1 MKNLYLVIDLLTIA
15 VPFLFSFH
23 PKLQF
28 YKHWKAFVIS
38 NLISASIFISWDIL
52 FTHWKVWGF
61 NPNYISGNYL
71 VNLPFEEVLFFI
83 CIPFSCVFTYHCLN
97 RFFSFSWKPKIENLV
112 VIGLSIVLMVLGIC
126 YWGRA
131 YTSATFISLSI
142 FLLILKYLFKVSWL
156 PKIFSIYPILLV
168 PFFIVNGILTG
179 TGLESP
185 VVWYDNLENLHIRL
199 GTIPVEDVFYGL
211 ELILLNLFFYERLK
225 SRKQISKTLTSR

>member
-1 MKNLYLVIDLLTIA
+1 MKNLYLAIDLLTIA

-28 YKHWKAFVIS
+28 YKHWKAFFTA
-38 NLISASIFISWDIL
+38 NLIGGLIFVAWDML
-52 FTHWKVWGF
+52 FTYWKVWGF
-61 NPNYISGNYL
+61 NPTYVTGYY
-71 VNLPFEEVLFFI
+71 VGNLPIEEVLFFV

-97 RFFSFSWKPKIENLV
+97 KFFTFSWKERTEKMVVVSLSLV
-112 VIGLSIVLMVLGIC
+112 LLTLGIY

-131 YTSATFISLSI
+131 YTSATFISFSL
-142 FLLILKYLFKVSWL
+142 FLMVLKFVLKVTWL
-156 PKIFSIYPILLV
+156 PKILSVYPVLLI

-185 VVWYDNLENLHIRL
+185 VVWYDNLENLHVRL
-199 GTIPVEDVFYGL
+199 GTIPVEDVIYGL

-225 SRKQISKTLTSR
+225 G

>member
-15 VPFLFSFH
+15 VPFIFSFH

-28 YKHWKAFVIS
+28 YKHWKAFFTA
-38 NLISASIFISWDIL
+38 NLISDVIFIAWDML

-61 NPNYISGNYL
+61 NPTYVTGNYL
-71 VNLPFEEVLFFI
+71 GNLPVEEVLFFI
-83 CIPFSCVFTYHCLN
+83 CIPFSCVFTYHSLN
-97 RFFSFSWKPKIENLV
+97 TFFTFSWKERTEKIIVVSLSLV
-112 VIGLSIVLMVLGIC
+112 LLFLGI
-126 YWGRA
+126 YFWGKA
-131 YTSATFISLSI
+131 YTSATFISLSL
-142 FLLILKYLFKVSWL
+142 FLLLLKFGLKVTWL
-156 PKIFSIYPILLV
+156 PKILSIYPVLLI

-185 VVWYDNLENLHIRL
+185 VVWYDNLENLHVRL

-225 SRKQISKTLTSR
+225 G